1 MSPRFHA
8 LTELAVM
15 DLDTL
20 DLKNCCSE
28 FDIDGDCC
36 SCCKSALPVD
46 GFRHM
51 LEQNQGYLNS
61 DLAALKKKKREGRLF
76 ALQYLAASKAV
87 VCIIDP
93 SERGL

>member
-61 DLAALKKKKREGRLF
+61 DLAALKKKKKEKDGCSLF
-76 ALQYLAASKAV
+76 NTWLLQRQLSV
-87 VCIIDP
+87 
-93 SERGL
+93 